1 MRLIRRRR
9 SQLHEDTMAG
19 ARIEKRDASGQALAR
34 PLVEEGN
41 TLGPQRSQVSVHV
54 GRAEAEV
61 VEPLPSL
68 GEEARHSG
76 VVARGL
82 EQLDLAVARG
92 EERRP
97 HALIGNLRL
106 AEERQPQGVAPE
118 AIRLREASNHDAD
131 VVNVLD
137 HSVSQPRRDDR
148 SAPNPW
154 RRTNLA
160 EPRGNFKRFRPR
172 KSALTRR
179 RRASGTPT
187 SEPARLGRDERPP
200 RRALPTS
207 CPRGRCPLRAWIAR
221 TAAPAARRY
230 RDPA

>member
-1 MRLIRRRR
+1 
-9 SQLHEDTMAG
+9 
-19 ARIEKRDASGQALAR
+19 RIEKRDTSGQTLAR
-34 PLVEEGN
+34 RLVEEGDA
-41 TLGPQRSQVSVHV
+41 LGSQRDQVGVHV

-61 VEPLPSL
+61 MKPFAPL
-68 GEEARHSG
+68 GKEARHSG

-82 EQLDLAVARG
+82 EQLDLAVAGG

-97 HALIGNLRL
+97 PALIGNLRL
-106 AEERQPQGVAPE
+106 AEERQAQGVAPE

-137 HSVSQPRRDDR
+137 HSVRQPRRADR
-148 SAPNPW
+148 SAPNPGG
-154 RRTNLA
+154 RTNLA

-172 KSALTRR
+172 KRALTRR

-187 SEPARLGRDERPP
+187 TVPARLWRDERPP

-207 CPRGRCPLRAWIAR
+207 CPRGRCPPR
-221 TAAPAARRY
+221 
-230 RDPA
+230 